1 MPAPMNNLMLS
12 ILLIFIVPCDQTTV
26 VSTVVS
32 ISTPAHVSSPTGSP
46 SLSSSPPSNSPATPS
61 CQSASS
67 DIKANM
73 MPTAKICTSS
83 PCVVVVNQ
91 LATAAACS
99 EWSPTAFWNPLS
111 NICAERCERLPGST
125 MGRDAHGSA
134 ICLSHQQAIE
144 AFNASAPQPLASVPI
159 ACGTWL
165 GQQESMWNQSWFS
178 SACSAIVMGP
188 SLAAV
193 PCDQS
198 YYTDGCRI
206 TGHTWIPNCR
216 DGSAFPCG
224 VSVPCPNPNPCGL
237 GGTVSANRLKT
248 GCTNSL
254 LYVALNTQAANESAC
269 LNWIPTAHWT
279 DDGMCISSCGNV
291 DGVCTL
297 NGRAVPQCS
306 ATQAICAVPMPTN
319 VWTGFQYAYMGR
331 SSYTSGNNEHCYV
344 LISATKPKL
353 DSLTQRLWLNIE
365 DLFVSPVFNI
375 TDLDIFPSCIGQ
387 PLCIAEYP
395 CSTVETVQQKSC
407 EFIPFWGW
415 ASVQGQTVLCN
426 YLFVKNILVII
437 AWIILFLD
445 GLCAA
450 KLLTMLVPKDRLGNY
465 EMPSDHAS
473 QATHQTLTIFLFYV
487 ASLGLCILLAE
498 IYLALYAI
506 IAMCAAADLINR
518 Q

>member
-1 MPAPMNNLMLS
+1 MKKIILCIPLITICIIPCVRTGTAGRPHPPS
-12 ILLIFIVPCDQTTV
+12 IPV
-26 VSTVVS
+26 
-32 ISTPAHVSSPTGSP
+32 ISLTHYTSSP
-46 SLSSSPPSNSPATPS
+46 SSSPSSPSNSPATPS
-61 CQSASS
+61 CQPASS

-73 MPTAKICTSS
+73 MPTAKICASS

-91 LATAAACS
+91 LDTAAACS
-99 EWSPTAFWNPLS
+99 VWSPTAFWNPLS
-111 NICAERCERLPGST
+111 NLCAERCERLPGST
-125 MGRDAHGSA
+125 MSRDTQGRA
-134 ICLSHQQAIE
+134 ICLTDQQPIA
-144 AFNASAPQPLASVPI
+144 AFNASSPQALASVPI

-165 GQQESMWNQSWFS
+165 GQQESMWSQSWFTS
-178 SACSAIVMGP
+178 PCSAIAMGP

-206 TGHTWIPNCR
+206 TGLTWVPNCR
-216 DGSAFPCG
+216 DGPTFPCG

-237 GGTVSANRLKT
+237 GSTVSANRLKT

-254 LYVALNTQAANESAC
+254 LYVALNTGAANESAC
-269 LNWIPTAHWT
+269 FSWIPTALWT
-279 DDGMCISSCGNV
+279 DDEMCISSCGNV

-297 NGRAVPQCS
+297 DGLPVPQCS
-306 ATQAICAVPMPTN
+306 ATQEICAVPMPTN